1 MIGRPLAF
9 AIALIAAGAL
19 TPADASEPLTPWQFF
34 REMMHAAPSIRQGL
48 NRERPK
54 TETFHEQ
61 AAPEGDATDAAG
73 IPVPRPRPSRDGD
86 PAAAAAE
93 VAAAPAVK
101 EAAELSDDQP
111 AQAVPDTKVAPEPE
125 VIPLRPGG
133 GGKAA
138 AFPFPVPRPKHDSV
152 PDTTLAM
159 FPTDPPPPVPTATS
173 GESCAAALKVRGFDV
188 SALAPIDE
196 GRCTVPDPVAISAL
210 PGGVD
215 LSTKAIVNCDV
226 ARNVASWLDGTV
238 QPAAKKLGGRVTGL
252 RIAASYD
259 CRGRNRI
266 KGAKLSEHGH
276 GNAIDIAAF
285 EIDDKRWI
293 EVGPDWGK
301 GADGAFLAEVR
312 GEACGTF
319 TTVLGPGS
327 DPYHSDHIHLDR
339 AKRRTA
345 GPSKGLYCK

>member
-1 MIGRPLAF
+1 M
-9 AIALIAAGAL
+9 
-19 TPADASEPLTPWQFF
+19 
-34 REMMHAAPSIRQGL
+34 
-48 NRERPK
+48 
-54 TETFHEQ
+54 
-61 AAPEGDATDAAG
+61 
-73 IPVPRPRPSRDGD
+73 
-86 PAAAAAE
+86 
-93 VAAAPAVK
+93 
-101 EAAELSDDQP
+101 
-111 AQAVPDTKVAPEPE
+111 
-125 VIPLRPGG
+125 
-133 GGKAA
+133 
-138 AFPFPVPRPKHDSV
+138 
-152 PDTTLAM
+152 
-159 FPTDPPPPVPTATS
+159 
-173 GESCAAALKVRGFDV
+173 RGFEV

-196 GRCTVPDPVAISAL
+196 GRCTVPDPVALSAL

-226 ARNVASWLDGTV
+226 ARNVAAWVEDTV
-238 QPAAKKLGGRVTGL
+238 QPAAKKVGGRVTGL
-252 RIAASYD
+252 RVAASYD

-276 GNAIDIAAF
+276 GNAIDISAF

-301 GADGAFLAEVR
+301 GAAGDFLKEVR